1 MIRLKMA
8 HLNLEDPM
16 MLPSLY
22 ISHGSP
28 MLALEPGDS
37 GPALK
42 RLAAE
47 LVKPTAIIV
56 VSAHWE
62 STDLQVASHRAPETW
77 HDFGGFPPELF
88 AMKYPAPGDP
98 ALAARIVQLLAK
110 HGLPAQLDAHRPF
123 DHGAWVPLSLMYP
136 AADIPVVQI
145 SLPSRI
151 GPVGLSELG
160 QALADLRSED
170 ILIIGSGSITH
181 NLREL
186 DWQAG
191 PESVEPWAKAF
202 RGWMIEKLAAG
213 DEDALFQYR
222 QQAPYAVKNHPSDE
236 HLLPLYVARGAGGRF
251 SIAHQGWT
259 LGALGMDIYRFD

>member
-1 MIRLKMA
+1 
-8 HLNLEDPM
+8 

-28 MLALEPGDS
+28 MLALEPGES

-42 RLAAE
+42 RLAAQ
-47 LVKPTAIIV
+47 LAKPKAIV
-56 VSAHWE
+56 LLSAHWE
-62 STDLQVASHRAPETW
+62 SADLRVASHPAPETW
-77 HDFGGFPPELF
+77 HDFGGFPRELY
-88 AMKYPAPGDP
+88 AVQYPAPGDP
-98 ALAARIVQLLAK
+98 ALAARIVQLLAT
-110 HGLPAQLDAHRPF
+110 HGLPAQLDAKRPF

-136 AADIPVVQI
+136 AADIPVVQV
-145 SLPSRI
+145 SLPSQL
-151 GPVGLSELG
+151 GPAGLNEVG
-160 QALADLRSED
+160 QALASLRSEG

-202 RGWMIEKLAAG
+202 RDWMIEKLAADDG
-213 DEDALFQYR
+213 AALHQYR
-222 QQAPYAVKNHPSDE
+222 QQAPFAAKNHPSDE
-236 HLLPLYVARGAGGRF
+236 HLLPLYFARGAGGPF

-259 LGALGMDIYRFD
+259 LGALGMDIYRFG

>member
-1 MIRLKMA
+1 
-8 HLNLEDPM
+8 

-28 MLALEPGDS
+28 MLALEPGES

-42 RLAAE
+42 RLAAQ
-47 LVKPTAIIV
+47 LAKPKAIV
-56 VSAHWE
+56 LLSAHWE
-62 STDLQVASHRAPETW
+62 SAELRVASHPAPETW
-77 HDFGGFPPELF
+77 HDFGGFPRELY
-88 AMKYPAPGDP
+88 AVQYPAAGDP
-98 ALAARIVQLLAK
+98 ALAARIVQLLAT
-110 HGLPAQLDAHRPF
+110 HGLPAQLDAKRPF

-136 AADIPVVQI
+136 AADIPVVQV
-145 SLPSRI
+145 SLPSQL
-151 GPVGLSELG
+151 GPAGLNEVG
-160 QALADLRSED
+160 QALASLRSEG

-202 RGWMIEKLAAG
+202 RDWMIEKLAAD
-213 DEDALFQYR
+213 DEAALHQYR
-222 QQAPYAVKNHPSDE
+222 QQAPFAAKNHPSDE
-236 HLLPLYVARGAGGRF
+236 HLLPLYFARGAGGPF

-259 LGALGMDIYRFD
+259 LGALGMDIYRFG

>member
-1 MIRLKMA
+1 MIRLKMT

-88 AMKYPAPGDP
+88 AMQYPAPGDP
-98 ALAARIVQLLAK
+98 ALATRIVQLLAK

-123 DHGAWVPLSLMYP
+123 
-136 AADIPVVQI
+136 ADFTANPDRPCW
-145 SLPSRI
+145 L
-151 GPVGLSELG
+151 E
-160 QALADLRSED
+160 
-170 ILIIGSGSITH
+170 
-181 NLREL
+181 
-186 DWQAG
+186 
-191 PESVEPWAKAF
+191 
-202 RGWMIEKLAAG
+202 
-213 DEDALFQYR
+213 
-222 QQAPYAVKNHPSDE
+222 
-236 HLLPLYVARGAGGRF
+236 
-251 SIAHQGWT
+251 
-259 LGALGMDIYRFD
+259 